1 MGRINRLMQTANDTL
16 ALKSRPWHIDA
27 SKLLLLG
34 IAGIAA
40 LAIVG
45 LLTMIVWMSLR
56 TGVPGQLS
64 SYNLNNYTL
73 LLIDPYSYRVM
84 MITLGFA
91 GVTIAVSVPLGFF
104 FSLFIQRTYLP
115 YQHLAI

>member
-1 MGRINRLMQTANDTL
+1 MGRMNRLMQTANDTL
-16 ALKSRPWHIDA
+16 ALKSRPWHIDP

-56 TGVPGQLS
+56 TGVTGHRVCRRVDV
-64 SYNLNNYTL
+64 
-73 LLIDPYSYRVM
+73 DPARVRDDRC
-84 MITLGFA
+84 GFA
-91 GVTIAVSVPLGFF
+91 RHESRPRRSREHPWGEQI
-104 FSLFIQRTYLP
+104 
-115 YQHLAI
+115 

>member
-1 MGRINRLMQTANDTL
+1 MRTADKVFSFKPRAVGL
-16 ALKSRPWHIDA
+16 DG
-27 SKLLLLG
+27 SKLLFGG

-73 LLIDPYSYRVM
+73 FLTDHYSYRVM
-84 MITLGFA
+84 MTTLGFA
-91 GVTIAVSVPLGFF
+91 GVTLAVSVPVGLVLPGFVAGTDFQTRALG
-104 FSLFIQRTYLP
+104 
-115 YQHLAI
+115 